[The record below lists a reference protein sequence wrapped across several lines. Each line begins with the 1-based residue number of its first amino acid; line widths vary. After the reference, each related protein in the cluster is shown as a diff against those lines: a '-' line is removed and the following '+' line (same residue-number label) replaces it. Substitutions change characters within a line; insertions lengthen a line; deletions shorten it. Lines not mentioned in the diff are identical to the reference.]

1 MEQACRAVVEHP
13 TEHNLVELLD
23 LWSRQW
29 KHKGRWRAIGAGS
42 YDIYCTVGLY
52 VFAGNA
58 PCLSK
63 ASIAKEACAALNHFL
78 RDRFPDGKW
87 TSLAV
92 ILNPRIGLHRD
103 MGNMIG
109 MPNHAIAVGDFT
121 GGRVWIEDD
130 EGMAGRNRDENQN
143 SSASRL
149 VA

>member
-23 LWSRQW
+23 LRSRQW

-42 YDIYCTVGLY
+42 YDIYCTLGLY
-52 VFAGNA
+52 AFAGNA

-92 ILNPRIGLHRD
+92 ILNPRNGLQ
-103 MGNMIG
+103 
-109 MPNHAIAVGDFT
+109 T
-121 GGRVWIEDD
+121 
-130 EGMAGRNRDENQN
+130 
-143 SSASRL
+143 
-149 VA
+149 